1 MVTLQKVA
9 SDTQEWRTL
18 VTAVY
23 LKGSRAV
30 RTMDGNYLCKLPVNS
45 YAVIHNATTENVGK
59 DNKTSPARKGKINYA
74 KIECNDR
81 HVVFFFKSLISEW

>member
-1 MVTLQKVA
+1 MKGTHI
-9 SDTQEWRTL
+9 EIHEN
-18 VTAVY
+18 
-23 LKGSRAV
+23 LKNR
-30 RTMDGNYLCKLPVNS
+30 KLRNLKTNDKIKRIHCVKQ
-45 YAVIHNATTENVGK
+45 IHNATTENVGK